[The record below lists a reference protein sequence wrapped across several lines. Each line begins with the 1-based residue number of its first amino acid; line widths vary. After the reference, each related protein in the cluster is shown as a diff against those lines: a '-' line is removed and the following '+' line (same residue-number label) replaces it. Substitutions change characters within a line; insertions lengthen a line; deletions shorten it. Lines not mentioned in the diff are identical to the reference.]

1 MIELGF
7 SFYDSDYQL
16 EAYFSFR
23 VTFGN
28 VWKHFWLSQ
37 LCEREA
43 SGIKWN
49 RNQDAV
55 NILKCT
61 RQPPTIKNHPA
72 HTVSSAE
79 IKKLWSIGLNFFNVK

>member
-1 MIELGF
+1 MIELMI
-7 SFYDSDYQL
+7 QL
-16 EAYFSFR
+16 PWQWLPTRGYFASR

-43 SGIKWN
+43 SGIKRN

-55 NILKCT
+55 NILQST
-61 RQPPTIKNHPA
+61 RQPPTINPA
-72 HTVSSAE
+72 QNVSSAK
-79 IKKLWSIGLNFFNVK
+79 IKKFWSIGLNFFNVK

>member
-1 MIELGF
+1 MTELGF

-16 EAYFSFR
+16 EAILPSGWHL
-23 VTFGN
+23 VTSGNIFGCHSC
-28 VWKHFWLSQ
+28 V
-37 LCEREA
+37 R
-43 SGIKWN
+43 GIKWN

-72 HTVSSAE
+72 QNVSSAE
-79 IKKLWSIGLNFFNVK
+79 IKKLWSIGLNFLNVK